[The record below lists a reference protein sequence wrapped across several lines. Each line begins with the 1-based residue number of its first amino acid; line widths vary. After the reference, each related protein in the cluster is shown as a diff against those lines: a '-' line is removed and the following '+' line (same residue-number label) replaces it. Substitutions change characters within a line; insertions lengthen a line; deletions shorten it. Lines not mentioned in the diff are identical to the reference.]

1 MTPHESVRAN
11 ALSVVLVGPDETRRR
26 ALARALGGQQAA
38 ITREFGA
45 YPNIGHLAK
54 VTDVDCDIVVID
66 LDGDPEVALDLVE
79 STCSQNPALTVMAYS
94 GKGEP
99 DLLVRCMRAGAREF
113 LTDPLSPPVLA
124 EALIRAAARRLET
137 DRRKKVAGKMLVFL
151 GAKGGTGVTTLA
163 SNFAIALQKESGREV
178 ALVDLDIQLGDVSLV
193 LSLTPKFTIL
203 DALRNGNRLDSD
215 FVSTLL
221 AQHSSG
227 ISVLAAAD
235 EYHPLN
241 SLEDGSLGKLMYIL
255 RDQFPY
261 VVVDAGASAGRAG
274 DLLLELADVI
284 YLVTQV
290 DVPSLRN
297 ANRLITHMERM
308 GNAQRR
314 VEVVLNRFEP
324 RRIEIDEERIAKA
337 LGHKLQWKV
346 PNDFDSVR
354 RSQNT
359 GTPLALENSTVS
371 RMVHQMARAACGK
384 TVDVEKKKKFGLF

>member
-1 MTPHESVRAN
+1 MTPHDSVRTN

-26 ALARALGGQQAA
+26 ALARALGSQQAA
-38 ITREFGA
+38 VMREFGA

-178 ALVDLDIQLGDVSLV
+178 VLVDLDIQLGDVSLV

-337 LGHKLQWKV
+337 LGHQLQWKV
-346 PNDFDSVR
+346 PNDFASVR